1 LCQSI
6 GEKLS
11 ETTFG
16 GCFLVVEST
25 QIDGLSSVSH
35 DIDRRKRPLN
45 TFQNKNSIK
54 FLNSV
59 LSTYRFFLH
68 IVLRHKE
75 NKDTRPSLCLPL
87 KNFQICKVHNTL
99 NFRFQYKFHFFIEFS
114 TYTRILPCFL
124 KTNNENAFGSR
135 PELVFLAF
143 QVKHQLI

>member
-87 KNFQICKVHNTL
+87 KNFQIMQST
-99 NFRFQYKFHFFIEFS
+99 QYLKLQISIQISLLYRVS

-124 KTNNENAFGSR
+124 KLITKNAFGAR
-135 PELVFLAF
+135 PELVFWHFKLNTN
-143 QVKHQLI
+143 